1 MQQRGKLWKWN
12 MDIWRTQL
20 WNERRLCVR
29 SSRQRIRSIEINI
42 FDTSVRVS
50 CETSWHFIDECHSSH
65 SGPIHCEIRIFS
77 SCALNRI
84 RPHIGSMKL
93 MPPRINCPSDADAK
107 FSSVSSIPLPTAFFL
122 LDYPFYLAQTHTDQ
136 FYYWPTSLLT
146 QLWCFQCVCA
156 KFHFPF
162 HLPVSYCSMHI
173 ATTHRASAGICAS
186 VCFCYSA
193 ELCSRNMRMHMP

>member
-122 LDYPFYLAQTHTDQ
+122 LDYPFYLAQTRHGNSHR
-136 FYYWPTSLLT
+136 PILL
-146 QLWCFQCVCA
+146 LA
-156 KFHFPF
+156 HFSF
-162 HLPVSYCSMHI
+162 DTIMMLP
-173 ATTHRASAGICAS
+173 
-186 VCFCYSA
+186 
-193 ELCSRNMRMHMP
+193 MRMCKIPFSFSFACFVLFDAHRNHTQSVRWHLCLRLFLLFGGTL